1 MHETERDRQKDKD
14 RYIITERHID
24 YKCIQRVRERERER
38 EKEKGTEREREQER
52 DREQERE
59 SGRQRE

>member
-1 MHETERDRQKDKD
+1 MKETERDRQKDKD

-24 YKCIQRVRERERER
+24 YKCIQRERERERER
-38 EKEKGTEREREQER
+38 ERKRKAQREREQER